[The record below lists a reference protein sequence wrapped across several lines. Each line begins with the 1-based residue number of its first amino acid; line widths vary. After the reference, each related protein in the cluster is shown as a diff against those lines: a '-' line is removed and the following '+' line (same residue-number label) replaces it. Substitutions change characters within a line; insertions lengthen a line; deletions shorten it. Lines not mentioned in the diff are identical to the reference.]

1 MFYGAQSGCNVLTL
15 TQLQPSLFDSFFS
28 EGVGWLPGTHLTQ
41 AFFLTGPYL
50 ACYLLRPSWIW
61 NFYRSPCK
69 REPIAILYLALL
81 SFRLHC
87 LSLWRRLK
95 SRQLKSPLFSS
106 TKERLAALEHGGLI
120 LSHKK
125 QVTQLWIEDLGT
137 LSNNQG
143 ELYKPIQNLLCCALC
158 YLPLFYVWLMEMGFV
173 IQVFPKVS
181 RCKGSAAASYESSDL
196 LEVWMF
202 TVSWNLRHAWLCC
215 MVLNLIQTTQEVTKS
230 FTIWEWVLFTLFEL
244 FNSAKTLLFSRRE
257 GRENQYSP
265 SLSFIQVLQSLI
277 LRVRVSCVFDRG
289 QLSANGSDVMRL
301 VRLDGPHFKNRP
313 KGHCIS
319 IASIQTWHSF
329 PWHCPS
335 MGKGFQ
341 FFKGQSINL

>member
-1 MFYGAQSGCNVLTL
+1 MFYGAHSGCNVLTL

-28 EGVGWLPGTHLTQ
+28 EGVGWLPGTHLTH

-143 ELYKPIQNLLCCALC
+143 ELYKPIQSCFVVL
-158 YLPLFYVWLMEMGFV
+158 FV
-173 IQVFPKVS
+173 ICLCFM
-181 RCKGSAAASYESSDL
+181 YD
-196 LEVWMF
+196 
-202 TVSWNLRHAWLCC
+202 SWR
-215 MVLNLIQTTQEVTKS
+215 
-230 FTIWEWVLFTLFEL
+230 WVLEFRCSLRWVD
-244 FNSAKTLLFSRRE
+244 AKE
-257 GRENQYSP
+257 
-265 SLSFIQVLQSLI
+265 VLQHHMRAQTCWRSECSQWVGI
-277 LRVRVSCVFDRG
+277 
-289 QLSANGSDVMRL
+289 SDTL
-301 VRLDGPHFKNRP
+301 GCAAWFWTSSKPHKR
-313 KGHCIS
+313 
-319 IASIQTWHSF
+319 
-329 PWHCPS
+329 
-335 MGKGFQ
+335 
-341 FFKGQSINL
+341 